1 MKCKG
6 ECPPHP
12 PLLLLL
18 LLILL
23 LFIDCTHVYR
33 RRLVWS
39 DFGDSKLEQLFFNG
53 SSRSVIPGVPD
64 GYVQQPGPV
73 AVRSDGHTY
82 WANSKIGASQPAEIR
97 GTNGFL
103 DRLGSTVTVKGLAFL
118 GTKLY
123 WTETGS
129 EGGRLMKR
137 DDVDVELASG
147 LHGVSGLVAVD
158 TSSKGQ

>member
-1 MKCKG
+1 MSVLLIL
-6 ECPPHP
+6 
-12 PLLLLL
+12 LLLLL

-39 DFGDSKLEQLFFNG
+39 DFGDSKLEELFFNG
-53 SSRSVIPGVPD
+53 SSRSVIPVPD
-64 GYVQQPGPV
+64 DYVQQPGPV

-97 GTNGFL
+97 GTNDFL

-118 GTKLY
+118 GTELY

-137 DDVDVELASG
+137 DDVDKTLASG

-158 TSSKGQ
+158 SSSKGQ